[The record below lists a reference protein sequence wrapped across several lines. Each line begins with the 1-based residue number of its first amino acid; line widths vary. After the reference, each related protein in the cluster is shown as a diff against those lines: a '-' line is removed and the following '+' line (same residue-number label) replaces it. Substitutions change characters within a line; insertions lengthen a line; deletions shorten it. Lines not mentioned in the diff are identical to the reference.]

1 MTHWEGASLTC
12 ANDECEPYV
21 CPSFGEEGYFEMND
35 LAGGK
40 ARGHLPEQEKTHCC
54 TFIANSFWL
63 HPNPTVCT
71 QKTTLC
77 TQNLPSAPA
86 LCSSPDLTR
95 GTDTSAFGPPE
106 NQLCH
111 DSKACW
117 PGHCSASHSQ
127 QFSGCGPGCW
137 LQRPTGNAATSNE
150 CPLVIKELY

>member
-1 MTHWEGASLTC
+1 MIWLEERQGDIFQSRRKHIAVPSLQT
-12 ANDECEPYV
+12 P
-21 CPSFGEEGYFEMND
+21 
-35 LAGGK
+35 
-40 ARGHLPEQEKTHCC
+40 
-54 TFIANSFWL
+54 SFWL

-95 GTDTSAFGPPE
+95 GTDTTSPLPTALSAFGPPE
-106 NQLCH
+106 NQLCR